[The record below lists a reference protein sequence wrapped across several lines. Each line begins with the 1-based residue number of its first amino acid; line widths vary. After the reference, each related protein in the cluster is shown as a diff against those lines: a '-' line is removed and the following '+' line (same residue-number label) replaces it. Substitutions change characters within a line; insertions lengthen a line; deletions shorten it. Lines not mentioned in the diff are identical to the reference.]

1 MVTRS
6 SKTKRHFPMTILSP
20 SVSPQCRSDIAR
32 ETLIWLTETII
43 TGSNND
49 RNLIPFI
56 CGTISVLRASVLRA
70 EWKEWKWK
78 EERREHKANKKK
90 KSRKKSRQGNE
101 LQALCHVWLKRSKVQ
116 LAAFE
121 YMTLQRQVVSLVTVE
136 GNKWTTLYCSESL
149 V

>member
-6 SKTKRHFPMTILSP
+6 SKTKRHFPMTILNP
-20 SVSPQCRSDIAR
+20 SVSPQCRTDIAR

-49 RNLIPFI
+49 RNLFLSLVALSQFL
-56 CGTISVLRASVLRA
+56 GLQYYEQSERSGSGRRGGASRKLT
-70 EWKEWKWK
+70 
-78 EERREHKANKKK
+78 KK